1 MFAVL
6 VSLLLLL
13 DPGRSFP
20 PQSDCGVEP
29 IVATSA
35 EAPIIE
41 AFNQRITAY
50 MQVHNDV
57 ERSLSLQ
64 WSFED
69 AEEMF
74 AAIEAM
80 QSGIRAGRPD
90 ARRGAILTP
99 DVGTVIRARL
109 ANRLRECG
117 QQVEDVLAFINQERS
132 NDARAP
138 RVNEVFP
145 WDLGSAMWP
154 SFMGVLPPLPEELVY
169 RFADRDLVLID
180 IHADLVVDILE
191 NALPAPSR
199 GSHGTH
205 HPR

>member
-13 DPGRSFP
+13 DPGRSSP
-20 PQSDCGVEP
+20 VQRDCGVEP
-29 IVATSA
+29 IAATSA
-35 EAPIIE
+35 EAPILE

-50 MQVHNDV
+50 MQVHDHV

-64 WSFED
+64 WSFDD

-80 QSGIRAGRPD
+80 QAGIRAARPD

-117 QQVEDVLAFINQERS
+117 PQVEDVLAFINQERAPG
-132 NDARAP
+132 ARAP
-138 RVNEVFP
+138 RINEPFP
-145 WDLGSAMWP
+145 WELGSAMWP
-154 SFMGVLPPLPEELVY
+154 SFMGVLPPLLEELEY

-180 IHADLVVDILE
+180 IQADLVVDILV

-199 GSHGTH
+199 EQPTRVAAS
-205 HPR
+205 

>member
-13 DPGRSFP
+13 DPGRSLP
-20 PQSDCGVEP
+20 VQRDCGVEP
-29 IVATSA
+29 IAATSA

-50 MQVHNDV
+50 MQVHDHV

-64 WSFED
+64 WSFDD

-80 QSGIRAGRPD
+80 QAGIRAARPD
-90 ARRGAILTP
+90 ARRGAILAP
-99 DVGTVIRARL
+99 DVGTVIRSRL
-109 ANRLRECG
+109 ANRLSECG

-138 RVNEVFP
+138 TINEPFP
-145 WDLGSAMWP
+145 WGLGSAMWP
-154 SFMGVLPPLPEELVY
+154 SFMGVLPPLPADLQY

-180 IHADLVVDILE
+180 IHADLVVDILV

-199 GSHGTH
+199 GQPTRAAAS
-205 HPR
+205 